1 MPPKVTKKQ
10 VDKITTEVPSDISK
24 SELYILIDKWASI
37 THELTSL
44 EEKRA
49 PLEKKRDEII
59 SEIAK
64 LRNKS
69 SIAINI
75 EPYIILPTSLP
86 NDIILE
92 EEKPVKKTTK
102 GKSKTTTP
110 IEVEVVVE
118 TIVKKPT
125 PIEDEVVVD
134 TIVKKPTKKTAQVK
148 ETPVVVAV
156 VPPRSATKVAA
167 SKVIAPKSI
176 PVKPTPSKVKGKTSV
191 DKLEE
196 DSEENITKSVN
207 KINDLSS
214 SDTDIESLSSCSSD
228 SECSRGEDD

>member
-10 VDKITTEVPSDISK
+10 VEKIATEVSSDIPK
-24 SELYILIDKWASI
+24 SELYTLIDKWTSI

-75 EPYIILPTSLP
+75 EPYIISPQPLPDDT
-86 NDIILE
+86 IVE

-102 GKSKTTTP
+102 GKTKTITT
-110 IEVEVVVE
+110 VEDEAVVE

-125 PIEDEVVVD
+125 
-134 TIVKKPTKKTAQVK
+134 KKNAQVK
-148 ETPVVVAV
+148 ETPVVSQV
-156 VPPRSATKVAA
+156 VPPKSATKVAA
-167 SKVIAPKSI
+167 SKVVAPKST
-176 PVKPTPSKVKGKTSV
+176 PAKPTSSKGKGNKLV
-191 DKLEE
+191 DKLDE

-228 SECSRGEDD
+228 SECSGGEDD